1 MKASEQID
9 LSSKLQFLGGEK
21 MNQMNINWYPG
32 HMKKTRESI
41 EKNLSLV
48 DLVFELIDARIPY
61 SSQNPIIDSIV
72 GNKPRVI
79 ILNKADLADSNINR
93 LWQEHFH
100 SKGISSILFDAL
112 SGKGVDKILSLAN
125 EVTLEKRQSYEKR
138 GVINRPIRAMIIGVP
153 NVGKST
159 LINSLSGRKGTKTGN
174 RPGITRTNQ
183 WIKIRG
189 QLELLDTPG
198 ILWPKFEE
206 ERVGLNLAYTGAI
219 KDEIL
224 DTDTLALKLLEKLLI
239 LCPNLLIKRYNIDIQ
254 NKTAL
259 EVMEDIGSKRG
270 CIIRG
275 GEIDYTKVSHII
287 LDEFRKGI
295 IGNISLELP
304 EGE

>member
-1 MKASEQID
+1 MS
-9 LSSKLQFLGGEK
+9 
-21 MNQMNINWYPG
+21 MNINWYPG

-48 DLVFELIDARIPY
+48 DVVFELIDARIPY
-61 SSQNPIIDSIV
+61 SSQNPIIDGIV
-72 GNKPRVI
+72 GNKPRLI
-79 ILNKADLADSNINR
+79 ILNKSDLADTNANK
-93 LWQEHFH
+93 LWQEYYNN
-100 SKGISSILFDAL
+100 KGIPSILFDSL
-112 SGKGVDKILSLAN
+112 SGKGVDKLLSLAN

-138 GVINRPIRAMIIGVP
+138 GVLSRPIRAMIIGVP

-159 LINSLSGRKGTKTGN
+159 LINTLSGRKGAKTGN

-189 QLELLDTPG
+189 ILELLDTPG

-206 ERVGLNLAYTGAI
+206 EIVGLNLAFTGAI

-224 DTDTLALKLLEKLLI
+224 DRETLALKLIEVLLKNSG
-239 LCPNLLIKRYNIDIQ
+239 NLLIKRYNIDI
-254 NKTAL
+254 NEKLPL
-259 EVMEDIGSKRG
+259 EVMEAIGERRG
-270 CIIRG
+270 CILRG
-275 GEIDYTKVSHII
+275 GEIDYTKISNII

-304 EGE
+304 EDR

>member
-1 MKASEQID
+1 
-9 LSSKLQFLGGEK
+9 

-239 LCPNLLIKRYNIDIQ
+239 HCPNLLIKRYNIDIQ

-275 GEIDYTKVSHII
+275 GEVDYTKVSHII

-304 EGE
+304 EGSD

>member
-1 MKASEQID
+1 
-9 LSSKLQFLGGEK
+9 

-224 DTDTLALKLLEKLLI
+224 DTDTLALKLLKKLLI